1 MQHFLNRDFHSLNIF
16 ISLEA
21 FSRHRVSKTA
31 SFQISFQIVSHS
43 TTSRTTVRYPPT
55 IGSFSGLHW
64 KLFSPREKMTKLAIY
79 SLTWI
84 YACVT
89 IAAPST
95 DVSTHNRVIILI
107 FTMMI
112 LIYCLKASHKRRFGN
127 FNKFPVR
134 LTTVNR
140 FNTRDICYLSR
151 KKKLFSA
158 TGPKSCCCHRDGF
171 I

>member
-1 MQHFLNRDFHSLNIF
+1 
-16 ISLEA
+16 
-21 FSRHRVSKTA
+21 
-31 SFQISFQIVSHS
+31 
-43 TTSRTTVRYPPT
+43 
-55 IGSFSGLHW
+55 
-64 KLFSPREKMTKLAIY
+64 MTKLAIY

-134 LTTVNR
+134 LTSVNR

-151 KKKLFSA
+151 KKSSFRQLVLNRAVAIAMVSFRSP
-158 TGPKSCCCHRDGF
+158 TSVPCLHLVR
-171 I
+171 IT